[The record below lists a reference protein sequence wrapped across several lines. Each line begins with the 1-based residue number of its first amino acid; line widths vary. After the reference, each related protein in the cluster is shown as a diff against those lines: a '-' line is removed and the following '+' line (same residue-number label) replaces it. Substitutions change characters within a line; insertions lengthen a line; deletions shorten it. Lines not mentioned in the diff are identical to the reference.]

1 MPQKCTVLYII
12 LLTRILAMKIW
23 TIGSLIILHPVI
35 IFFLRVIRRGAPLAA
50 GEFLGR
56 LPVGSGLCPARGRAG
71 VAGVLTAGRGES

>member
-1 MPQKCTVLYII
+1 
-12 LLTRILAMKIW
+12 MKIW

-35 IFFLRVIRRGAPLAA
+35 IFILRVICRGTPLAA

-71 VAGVLTAGRGES
+71 VAGLGVLTPAAGRGES